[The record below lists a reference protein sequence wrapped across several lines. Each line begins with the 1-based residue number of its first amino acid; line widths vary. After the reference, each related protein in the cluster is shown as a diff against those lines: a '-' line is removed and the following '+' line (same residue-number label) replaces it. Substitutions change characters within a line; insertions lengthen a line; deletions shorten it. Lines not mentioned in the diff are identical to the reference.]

1 VAEQARFGQGQRAI
15 RRWRFFVPFI
25 AGPPKTVVFGWAQ
38 EFAEAAIE
46 LYRLPQDD
54 TAAREQTL
62 EKMRG
67 KGTPTSLEELVD
79 LAATTVTRHKLGWY
93 RRNQFFGGL
102 QAFCVMLGM
111 PKADAAYLTGL
122 IQAKV
127 RQESA
132 R

>member
-1 VAEQARFGQGQRAI
+1 
-15 RRWRFFVPFI
+15 
-25 AGPPKTVVFGWAQ
+25 
-38 EFAEAAIE
+38 
-46 LYRLPQDD
+46 
-54 TAAREQTL
+54 
-62 EKMRG
+62 
-67 KGTPTSLEELVD
+67 
-79 LAATTVTRHKLGWY
+79 VTRHKLGWY

-102 QAFCVMLGM
+102 QAFSVMLGI